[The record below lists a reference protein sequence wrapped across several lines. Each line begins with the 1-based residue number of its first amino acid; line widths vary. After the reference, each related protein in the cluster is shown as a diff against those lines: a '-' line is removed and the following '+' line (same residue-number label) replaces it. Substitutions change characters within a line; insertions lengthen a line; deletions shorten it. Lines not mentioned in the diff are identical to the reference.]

1 MKTSK
6 SHIDG
11 QMFILQPGE
20 DVVELKRK
28 IVEAARHGA
37 DFVDF
42 VTIGRGT
49 ISVLIT
55 PNLPVRFEVV
65 EESAEQ
71 FAEWEMNPPA
81 IDGNTDDHFAIF
93 DI

>member
-11 QMFILQPGE
+11 QMFILEPGE
-20 DVVELKRK
+20 DIVELKRQ
-28 IVEAARHGA
+28 IVEAARNGA

-42 VTIGRGT
+42 QTIGRGT

-71 FAEWEMNPPA
+71 FAAWEQNPPS
-81 IDGNTDDHFAIF
+81 IDGNSDEHYALYDV
-93 DI
+93 

>member
-11 QMFILQPGE
+11 QMFLLEPGE
-20 DVVELKRK
+20 DVVEIKRQ
-28 IVEAARHGA
+28 IVEAARNGA

-65 EESAEQ
+65 EEAPEK
-71 FAEWEMNPPA
+71 FAEWEKNPPA
-81 IDGNTDDHFAIF
+81 IDGNSDEHYAMF
-93 DI
+93 DV